1 MFDTIRVVPGSPASL
16 AHRDPGDQ
24 LGMTDKAAAA
34 EMHRD
39 LLERLQ
45 ALQNRLWAEHRR
57 SLLLVLQGMDAS
69 GKDGTIRKVLSGVNP
84 QGCRVSSFK
93 APLGAEAAH
102 DYLWRIHEVC
112 PAHGEMAIFNRSHYE
127 DVLAVRV
134 RALVPKP
141 VWRRRFRHIREF
153 ERMLVDEGTTVVK
166 VFLHISPDEQRKRL
180 QARIDDPEKRWK
192 FRKADLDDRALWD
205 RYADAYEEAL
215 TETSTDAAPW
225 LVVPA
230 DRKWVRTVAV
240 SSVLVDAL
248 ERMDPQLP
256 PAEPGIEDIVVR

>member
-1 MFDTIRVVPGSPASL
+1 
-16 AHRDPGDQ
+16 
-24 LGMTDKAAAA
+24 MTDKAAAA
-34 EMHRD
+34 AMHGE

-69 GKDGTIRKVLSGVNP
+69 GKDGTIRTVLSGVNP

-93 APLGAEAAH
+93 APLGTEAAH
-102 DYLWRIHEVC
+102 DYLWRVHAVC

-134 RALVPKP
+134 RALAPES
-141 VWRRRFRHIREF
+141 VWGRRFRHIRAF

-192 FRKADLDDRALWD
+192 FRKADLDDRAMWD
-205 RYADAYEEAL
+205 RYAEAYEEAL
-215 TETSTDAAPW
+215 SDTSTDAAPW
-225 LVVPA
+225 FVVPA

-240 SSVLVDAL
+240 SSLLVDAL
-248 ERMDPQLP
+248 ETMDPQLP
-256 PAEPGIEDIVVR
+256 SAEPGIEDIVVR

>member
-1 MFDTIRVVPGSPASL
+1 
-16 AHRDPGDQ
+16 
-24 LGMTDKAAAA
+24 MTDKVAAAA
-34 EMHRD
+34 MHGE

-57 SLLLVLQGMDAS
+57 GLLLVLQGMDAS
-69 GKDGTIRKVLSGVNP
+69 GKDGTIRTVLSGVNP

-93 APLGAEAAH
+93 APLGTEAAH

-112 PAHGEMAIFNRSHYE
+112 PAHGEMTIFNRSHYE

-134 RALVPKP
+134 RALAPES
-141 VWRRRFRHIREF
+141 VWRRRFRHIRAF

-180 QARIDDPEKRWK
+180 QVRIDDPEKRWK

-205 RYADAYEEAL
+205 SYAEAYEEAL

-225 LVVPA
+225 FVVPA

-240 SSVLVDAL
+240 SSLLVDAL
-248 ERMDPQLP
+248 KTMDPQLP
-256 PAEPGIEDIVVR
+256 PAEAGIEDIVVR